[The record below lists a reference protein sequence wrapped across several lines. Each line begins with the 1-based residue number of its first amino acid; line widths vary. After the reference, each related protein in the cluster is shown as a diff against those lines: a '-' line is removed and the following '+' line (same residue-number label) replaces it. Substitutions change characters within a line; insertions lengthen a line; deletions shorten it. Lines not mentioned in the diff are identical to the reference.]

1 MVGVCGLSSLVD
13 DCSASRTGVAGVE
26 VVVLFPEAEPAAP
39 AAEPLERLPPLDA
52 EFLPLPM
59 SWGEEV
65 VFCFVLGR
73 GTVARF
79 GWLMFCVL
87 CAGAGVERDNMK
99 PAR

>member
-1 MVGVCGLSSLVD
+1 MADG
-13 DCSASRTGVAGVE
+13 SASRTGVAGVE
-26 VVVLFPEAEPAAP
+26 VVVLFSEAEPAAP
-39 AAEPLERLPPLDA
+39 PAEPLERLPPLDP
-52 EFLPLPM
+52 ECLPLPM
-59 SWGEEV
+59 SWGEKV
-65 VFCFVLGR
+65 VFCFGIGR